1 MAETINIAEA
11 AAQIS
16 EEIFSVFKWERQ
28 ELFDQNLQCQ
38 IAEHSKKTHPCD
50 CVFYYIDPYLGKYVY
65 FNTDLKSYAAGSINK
80 TSVSTALKSLG
91 LATHCAN
98 ISDEWAAKYVEP
110 NDQFDH
116 MIRGFLFV
124 YNHDNNYTNEF
135 HEQLD
140 GINSASLKIA
150 KDQQIHVFGPEQ
162 IKDCFAI
169 SSDFETLIGRR
180 KIDKYG
186 FWYPDMIQHKVKHGD
201 IWEQPATI
209 ELLSGPLIIIKCQN
223 SKEEE
228 SYIIYYKRDGDTID
242 EFVYLIDLLS
252 HYQILSE
259 ALPINLRFIS
269 NNTSNDV
276 LTNFKNGIYRY
287 MQDWSLD
294 EAREKQLNLIKPEK
308 VTRHSAHYNIGELGW
323 RDKR

>member
-28 ELFDQNLQCQ
+28 ELFDQNLGCQ
-38 IAEHSKKTHPCD
+38 IQEHDKKTHPCD

-65 FNTDLKSYAAGSINK
+65 LNTDLKSYAAGTINK
-80 TSVSTALKSLG
+80 NSVLIALKSLA

-98 ISDEWAAKYVEP
+98 ISDEWEAKYVEP
-110 NDQFDH
+110 SDHFDH
-116 MIRGFLFV
+116 VIRGFLFV
-124 YNHDNNYTNEF
+124 YNHDNSYTNDF

-150 KDQQIHVFGPEQ
+150 KDQQVHVFGPEQ
-162 IKDCFAI
+162 IKDCYAI
-169 SSDFETLIGRR
+169 ACDFQILKGKNQI
-180 KIDKYG
+180 IDYG

-201 IWEQPATI
+201 TWEQPATI
-209 ELLSGPLIIIKCQN
+209 ELLSSPLIIIKYKN
-223 SKEEE
+223 LKDEE
-228 SYIIYYKRDGDTID
+228 SYVIYYKRNGDTID

-259 ALPINLRFIS
+259 ALPVNLRFIS
-269 NNTSNDV
+269 SNISKNV
-276 LTNFKNGIYRY
+276 KTNFKHGVNRY

-294 EAREKQLNLIKPEK
+294 EAREKQLNLIKAEL
-308 VTRHSAHYNIGELGW
+308 VTRQSAHYNIGDLGW
-323 RDKR
+323 RDKL